1 MINIIVSF
9 ALSSEQQWRLHQG
22 VGPILT
28 KTCHASK
35 RYREKK
41 IQYHGTIEACGLS
54 GYIGR
59 VETRSAAWILV

>member
-41 IQYHGTIEACGLS
+41 IQYQGTIEARGLS

-59 VETRSAAWILV
+59 VETRSAAWIPV